1 MSQGIQEWTVSGGSI
16 RVFNTIEWIFLDD
29 CNYVSHLTKIFF
41 FSPWCLQ
48 AFNFGAQIKRGKNRY
63 SATQIALE

>member
-41 FSPWCLQ
+41 FHLDVYKPLIL
-48 AFNFGAQIKRGKNRY
+48 APKL
-63 SATQIALE
+63 SAVKIDTALPRSL